1 MAEVQGAE
9 HNLLTT
15 KWGPMPVWLWALIGL
30 AVAWAYAKYKSSKAT
45 AAAASTATSSDTTG
59 SDGTEP
65 VAPQFVIEN
74 NMPAD
79 NLTVNTTS
87 TPVQTPTGPNPPV
100 VTPPGTAP
108 GPPVATNPDKPPTT
122 GKPPVTT
129 KPPVRVVKPPV
140 SKRKP
145 PIQYKVVHGDTLSAI
160 ASRYHTTVA
169 KLWTYNTTPG
179 NRPASTIATL
189 KSRGQNLLFAGETI
203 LIPQ

>member
-1 MAEVQGAE
+1 
-9 HNLLTT
+9 
-15 KWGPMPVWLWALIGL
+15 MPVWLWALIGL

-45 AAAASTATSSDTTG
+45 SAAATAATSSDTTE
-59 SDGTEP
+59 GTEA

-74 NMPAD
+74 NLPTD

-140 SKRKP
+140 SKKKP
-145 PIQYKVVHGDTLSAI
+145 PIQYKVVHGDTLSSI
-160 ASRYHTTVA
+160 ASRYHTTVD

-179 NRPASTIATL
+179 VRPADTIATL
-189 KSRGQNLLFAGETI
+189 KSRGKNLLFAGETI